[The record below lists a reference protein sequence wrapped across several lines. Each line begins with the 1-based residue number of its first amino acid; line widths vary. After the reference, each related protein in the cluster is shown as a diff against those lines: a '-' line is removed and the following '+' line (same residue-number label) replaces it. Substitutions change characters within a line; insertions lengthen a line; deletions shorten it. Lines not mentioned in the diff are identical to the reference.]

1 MGSDG
6 KESACNAGDLDSNP
20 ELGRSPDGWRSL
32 AGYNPWCSQELNTTE
47 QLSTHIHGSFIFNF
61 LRNFHPVEIF
71 QSGCSN
77 LHSHQQCTSLPF
89 LLHPYQC
96 LLSLVFLLIA
106 ILIVGLICI
115 SLMMSDVEH
124 LFMYLLAIG
133 IFGKMPIQFLCTFVN
148 QVVSLFIVVIRFID
162 FYIITPE
169 RMKGWSQ
176 SKNNSQLWM

>member
-1 MGSDG
+1 
-6 KESACNAGDLDSNP
+6 
-20 ELGRSPDGWRSL
+20 
-32 AGYNPWCSQELNTTE
+32 
-47 QLSTHIHGSFIFNF
+47 
-61 LRNFHPVEIF
+61 
-71 QSGCSN
+71 
-77 LHSHQQCTSLPF
+77 
-89 LLHPYQC
+89 
-96 LLSLVFLLIA
+96 
-106 ILIVGLICI
+106 
-115 SLMMSDVEH
+115 MMSDVEH